1 MTNVEFSSR
10 KLADVVVAAPV
21 GQIDHPSAQELQQ
34 ALAPIVE
41 DAAARKA
48 PLVLDFSSVEYIS
61 SMGLRVLMVAAKQ
74 MRSHNVP
81 IVVAALQPV
90 VAEIFEIARF
100 KHVLQVFPS
109 VRDALRELSASALA
123 AYDASAT

>member
-10 KLADVVVAAPV
+10 RLADVVVAAPV
-21 GQIDHPSAQELQQ
+21 GQIDHPSAQQLQQ

-74 MRSHNVP
+74 MRSRSAP
-81 IVVAALQPV
+81 IAVAALQPV
-90 VAEIFEIARF
+90 VEEIFDIARF
-100 KHVLQVFPS
+100 KHVLQAFPS
-109 VRDALRELSASALA
+109 VRDALQELSGPALA